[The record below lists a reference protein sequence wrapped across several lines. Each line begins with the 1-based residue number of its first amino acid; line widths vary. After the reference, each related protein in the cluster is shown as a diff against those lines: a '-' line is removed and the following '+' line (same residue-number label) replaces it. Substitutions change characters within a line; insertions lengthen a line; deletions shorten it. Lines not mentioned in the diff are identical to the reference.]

1 MTSSMKSV
9 EKKLKQKQNVQNIV
23 TKTRIES
30 EFVIMQLRI
39 TLSSRNLYIFKKI
52 LYTIQWNLI
61 FAVKVEFNSS
71 QPGVAKSRPGNS
83 GHSKI
88 MRENC
93 YH

>member
-39 TLSSRNLYIFKKI
+39 TFSSRNLYVFK
-52 LYTIQWNLI
+52 LYTIQCNLI

-71 QPGVAKSRPGNS
+71 QPGVA
-83 GHSKI
+83 
-88 MRENC
+88 
-93 YH
+93 